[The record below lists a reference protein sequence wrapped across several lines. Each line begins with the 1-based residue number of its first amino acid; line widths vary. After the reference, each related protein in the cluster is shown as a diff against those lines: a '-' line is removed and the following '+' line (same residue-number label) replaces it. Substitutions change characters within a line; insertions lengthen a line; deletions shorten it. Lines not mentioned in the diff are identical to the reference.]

1 MVTLVVLDPLTFR
14 PNPQNFDANENEV
27 SGDENNKQDIR
38 QSRGEVNFG
47 HAAED
52 EIYRPPRVAP
62 MPYREQSKSQ
72 ARKERPP
79 VPSALASLSSDPS
92 RPHTESTSGLGTT
105 PSLASGRAAY
115 LKRLNDFEEDNF
127 SRVMMKKSD
136 AKRRARDEEDL
147 ALGGGL
153 SGGGGQSRRR
163 AGGLEDEFGEVLKS
177 VGRVSSSRVGGSK
190 GDGYE
195 ELRKRGRKADVLERS
210 RKDGGSIKRGSF
222 GDVDGSEAEGR
233 AKKRSRFELEAKTAK
248 KKLNRGK
255 PF

>member
-1 MVTLVVLDPLTFR
+1 MTFR
-14 PNPQNFDANENEV
+14 PNPQNLNADEDEG
-27 SGDENNKQDIR
+27 SGDEDNNQSTR
-38 QSRGEVNFG
+38 QSRGEIHFS
-47 HAAED
+47 HTAED

-62 MPYREQSKSQ
+62 MPYREKSKSQ

-79 VPSALASLSSDPS
+79 VPSALTSLSSDPS
-92 RPHTESTSGLGTT
+92 QPHTESTSGLGTT

-115 LKRLNDFEEDNF
+115 LKRLNEFEEDNF

-163 AGGLEDEFGEVLKS
+163 AGGLEDEFGEILRS
-177 VGRVSSSRVGGSK
+177 VGRVSGGRVGGPK

-210 RKDGGSIKRGSF
+210 RKDGGAIKRGSF
-222 GDVDGSEAEGR
+222 GDIDGSESEGR

-248 KKLNRGK
+248 KKLNKGK
-255 PF
+255 SF